1 MAQPVL
7 EHGTHSKTVIVHFF
21 CDKTLTKS
29 NLRKEQFVSASK
41 MQPLI
46 EGIQGRNF
54 RPEPRSRNWSRAHV
68 RTLLTVL
75 ISMAYSAC
83 FLGYPRTTCLAGVP
97 PTMDLSL
104 LYQLLIKRMFYI
116 LPSVQSD
123 GVIFLIEI
131 LSPIYLQL
139 VSIDRSLITSCLPQL
154 SSLLIWFQKVV
165 GNAGLHS
172 GCKGK
177 KSSIISG
184 KSSLFLGWIFWWHGS
199 FAVRYLSSM
208 LP

>member
-1 MAQPVL
+1 M
-7 EHGTHSKTVIVHFF
+7 
-21 CDKTLTKS
+21 
-29 NLRKEQFVSASK
+29 
-41 MQPLI
+41 
-46 EGIQGRNF
+46 
-54 RPEPRSRNWSRAHV
+54 

-139 VSIDRSLITSCLPQL
+139 VSIDRSLLRTGWLLDPHYGNSGEGLITSCLPQL

-184 KSSLFLGWIFWWHGS
+184 KSSLFLG
-199 FAVRYLSSM
+199 
-208 LP
+208 